1 MPRYKILAS
10 NRFTNTYIVT
20 AKDEDEAREAVYDE
34 EAFPDVVIEEVGSSC
49 VGSDILECELIA
61 EDNADD

>member
-34 EAFPDVVIEEVGSSC
+34 EAFLDVVIEEVGSSC
-49 VGSDILECELIA
+49 VGSDILECELIE